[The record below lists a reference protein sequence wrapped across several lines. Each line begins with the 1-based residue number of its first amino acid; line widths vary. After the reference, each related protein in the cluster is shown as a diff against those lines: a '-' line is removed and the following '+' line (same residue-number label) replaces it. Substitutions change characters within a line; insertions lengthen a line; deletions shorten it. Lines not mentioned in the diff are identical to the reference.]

1 MILLLLILFSGFTA
15 GNSVGALPGSLD
27 IGAVE
32 PGSTVEQNV
41 YIRATNIGQNF
52 TVVPSA
58 NEISASTIFSGAIE
72 ESNEVSEQKSVDWWN
87 FEESFV
93 NPTTELSSQEIDIE
107 NAPTIHGVTQ
117 ITLDIPEN
125 AEPGYRYG
133 NIRLNPQFTDLEQEG
148 SGARVVTPTRIPYSF
163 RVTGEVERNI
173 IAQDV
178 RGFRLGED
186 RAAVEVLLRNQGTVT
201 TSTEEFEMEVFD
213 SNRNVET
220 TLQASG
226 TILGPGESQWV
237 DASWTDG
244 NGVEE
249 GNYQIDGEVDYF
261 TGSAYASGS
270 FSLPDFD
277 VVEVR
282 PDDSPAVDNEDER
295 ESVPLWLVVMV
306 LVILGVLMWSFGI
319 DPFWILVIVGFIGI
333 SAFILMSGISNM
345 LLVVLLIVVGI
356 VVYGGL

>member
-1 MILLLLILFSGFTA
+1 M
-15 GNSVGALPGSLD
+15 
-27 IGAVE
+27 
-32 PGSTVEQNV
+32 
-41 YIRATNIGQNF
+41 
-52 TVVPSA
+52 
-58 NEISASTIFSGAIE
+58 
-72 ESNEVSEQKSVDWWN
+72 
-87 FEESFV
+87 
-93 NPTTELSSQEIDIE
+93 
-107 NAPTIHGVTQ
+107 
-117 ITLDIPEN
+117 DIPEN

-163 RVTGEVERNI
+163 RVAGEVERNI

-237 DASWTDG
+237 DASWTDR

-319 DPFWILVIVGFIGI
+319 EPFWILAIVGFIGI